1 MHSRPHPATTTTA
14 LLLAVGLLAGCA
26 AQARPKVFELS
37 GRLHIEGTE
46 QFQQPMLIDGQGKK
60 WILDCA
66 ASAVKALQGRQV
78 LVTVSAE
85 GAAATS
91 TLGVPRVCVVSIKP
105 RQS

>member
-1 MHSRPHPATTTTA
+1 MTTAA

-26 AQARPKVFELS
+26 AQATPAAFELT
-37 GRLHIEGTE
+37 GRVHIEGTA
-46 QFQQPMLIDGQGKK
+46 QFQQPVLIDAQGKK

-66 ASAVKALQGRQV
+66 TRAANALQGRQV
-78 LVTVSAE
+78 LVNVRAE

-105 RQS
+105 Q